1 MKQSTASS
9 SSAGI
14 AVDSEESE
22 AIDDVAVIEER
33 NVVNDVVAVIKTP
46 AEDIT
51 LDLDSEE
58 LHYLFQ
64 ETNRPTTGVNWDYLG
79 WVYRSSY
86 FYCSYFVH
94 CNKALPCVRAYSS
107 GILLRD
113 TVKRQKVFDTARWK
127 YIRHL
132 MTEEHTI
139 RFLVLQR
146 IRSGLKMTAVL
157 RLL

>member
-1 MKQSTASS
+1 MKQSTTSS

-14 AVDSEESE
+14 AVNTEESK
-22 AIDDVAVIEER
+22 AVIEER
-33 NVVNDVVAVIKTP
+33 NVVTDVIAVIETP

-58 LHYLFQ
+58 LHYLCQ
-64 ETNRPTTGVNWDYLG
+64 ETNRPTLGVNWDYLG

-86 FYCSYFVH
+86 SYSSTLPSFILR
-94 CNKALPCVRAYSS
+94 NKALPCVRAYSS

-127 YIRHL
+127 YTRHL
-132 MTEEHTI
+132 MTEEDIHKAI
-139 RFLVLQR
+139 
-146 IRSGLKMTAVL
+146 IS
-157 RLL
+157 RLDK